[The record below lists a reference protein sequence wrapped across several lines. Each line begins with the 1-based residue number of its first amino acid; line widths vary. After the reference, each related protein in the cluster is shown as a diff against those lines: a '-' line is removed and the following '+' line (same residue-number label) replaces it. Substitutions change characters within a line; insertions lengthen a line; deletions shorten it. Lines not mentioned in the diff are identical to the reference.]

1 MSQLFPHAACLQLA
15 IQPGEIAANIG
26 RFQELLKAQQFP
38 KNTLVVLPEAWA
50 SGFDYPK
57 AAALAEQTPA
67 VLKMLQEAAARRN
80 IWFAGS
86 LFEPQNEGRPNNTL
100 FLVGPEG
107 VAGAY
112 RKHHLF
118 RFWQEEEY
126 LQAGR
131 EPLPINSPFGLL
143 GALICYDIR
152 FPEISRSH
160 AFAGSRLLIV
170 SAQWPS
176 ARLAHWRLLVQA
188 RAVENQVFVIACNGC
203 GPVGEGRL
211 AGHSLI
217 IDPNGEILAE
227 AGDEAECIQVLLR
240 EEVLDKLRS
249 RFCTSGERPWPG
261 WDSNKIVDLDTLQK
275 RLALIRRQGSRIV
288 FTNGCFDLLHA
299 GHVDYLE
306 QARACGDCLVV
317 GLNAD
322 SSVRRLK
329 GASRPVNSEAERGRV
344 LAALGCVDFVILFAE
359 DTPQQLISTLL
370 PDILVKGADWPEEQI
385 VGAAE
390 VKAAG
395 GSVRRIAVSNPRSS
409 SGIIAKILAAQSDSS
424 P

>member
-1 MSQLFPHAACLQLA
+1 MNTMFPHAACLQLEIRA
-15 IQPGEIAANIG
+15 GEIESNLQQF
-26 RFQELLKAQQFP
+26 RELLAAQQFP
-38 KNTLVVLPEAWA
+38 ENTLVALPEVWA
-50 SGFDYPK
+50 SGFDWPNT
-57 AAALAEQTPA
+57 AALAEQTPA
-67 VLKMLQEAAARRN
+67 ILAELHKTAAERRL
-80 IWFAGS
+80 WFAGS
-86 LFEPQNEGRPNNTL
+86 LLEPQPGGKPCNTL
-100 FLVGPEG
+100 FLVGPDG
-107 VAGAY
+107 VAGSY
-112 RKHHLF
+112 RKQHLF

-126 LQAGR
+126 LQAGQ
-131 EPLPINSPFGLL
+131 EPLAISTPFGPLA
-143 GALICYDIR
+143 ALICYDLR
-152 FPEISRSH
+152 FPEISRSQV
-160 AFAGSRLLIV
+160 FAGSRLLVI

-176 ARLAHWRLLVQA
+176 ARLAQWRLLAQA

-217 IDPNGEILAE
+217 IAPDGQILAE
-227 AGDEAECIQVLLR
+227 AGEEAGCIQAPLH
-240 EEVLDKLRS
+240 EEELERLRS
-249 RFCTSGERPWPG
+249 RFCTAGEQPWPG
-261 WDSNKIVDLDTLQK
+261 WDENKIVGLETLQA

-329 GASRPVNSEAERGRV
+329 GPSRPVNNEHDRARV
-344 LAALGCVDFVILFAE
+344 LAALGCVDFIIIFAE
-359 DTPQQLISTLL
+359 DTPQRLITSLL
-370 PDILVKGADWPEEQI
+370 PDVLVKGADWPEERI

-395 GSVRRIAVSNPRSS
+395 GSMRRIVFRHQRSTS
-409 SGIIAKILAAQSDSS
+409 AIIQQILQHG
-424 P
+424 